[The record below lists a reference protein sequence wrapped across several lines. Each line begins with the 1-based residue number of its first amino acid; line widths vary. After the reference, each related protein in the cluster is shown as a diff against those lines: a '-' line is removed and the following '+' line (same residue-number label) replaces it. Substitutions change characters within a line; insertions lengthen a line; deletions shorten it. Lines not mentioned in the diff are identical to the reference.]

1 MYVKQCANKCYY
13 DEAMKAFDSHDS
25 QFTLLDTA
33 AQWCSFSH
41 ITRNQSPQNNTWE
54 SSIVIDGMHCTACAI
69 NIENALKKTLGVL
82 QADINAAS
90 HRGRVVWRE
99 DITKPS
105 HWMQAIL
112 EAGYGARPA
121 QDALGVEQRKKEAR
135 LTLWRW
141 LVAGLCMMQVMM
153 YAFPEYIARSGDM
166 TDEARHLMRWAS
178 WVLTLPVILFSCRP
192 FFASAWL
199 DVQHRRISMD
209 LPVALGM
216 MITFIVSTLGT
227 FDPTSQWGRE
237 VFFDSLTMF
246 VFFLLTGRWLEQR
259 MRDRTAGALE
269 ALMNRMPESAQRLQP
284 SGEFE
289 RVLLEQLAVGDTVR
303 VAVGEAFPADGV
315 LVDGVTHADEALL
328 TGESK
333 PIAKALGDSVIAGS
347 HNLDATVHVRIEQLG
362 EDTRFSQIV
371 HLMEQASLE
380 KPQLAQLADR
390 LAKPFLMGILLVAG
404 LVIALGWSK
413 DPSHALMVAV
423 AVLIVTCPCAL
434 SLATPAA
441 MLASAGALAKKGILI
456 RHLQAL
462 ETLAKIDTLIFDKT
476 GTLTEDG
483 LVLAKVES
491 RIGMTELMACQLAG
505 LLAADSPHPISKS
518 IHAYCQKNAA
528 DMPAWR
534 IISKTELTGRGI
546 SAEVGASTE
555 SAIYQWGS
563 AEFCGVRP
571 LQTTAVQAHLSDAKG
586 WLASFEFQE
595 GVRADA
601 AQTLAALQDAR
612 LSVQLLSGDSQLATQ
627 HLANQLRIANYRG
640 LCTPDIKLA
649 MLQELQKQG
658 HIVGMVGDGLN
669 DGPVL
674 AGANVSFAFGRAVP
688 LTQSKSD
695 FLVLGSKL
703 EHIAL
708 AIKQA
713 KRTMRVVKQNLA
725 WALAYNAVA
734 IPFAI
739 MGYLPAWL
747 AGIGMAGSSLLV
759 VGNAMRLRNI

>member
-1 MYVKQCANKCYY
+1 
-13 DEAMKAFDSHDS
+13 MKSFDP
-25 QFTLLDTA
+25 QFTLLDTREE
-33 AQWCSFSH
+33 WCVFSH
-41 ITRNQSPQNNTWE
+41 ITSHASAQTATWE
-54 SSIVIDGMHCTACAI
+54 SSIVIDGMHCTACSL
-69 NIENALKKTLGVL
+69 NIENALKKTSGVL

-99 DITKPS
+99 DTTLPS
-105 HWMQAIL
+105 HWMQAIV
-112 EAGYGARPA
+112 EAGYSARPA
-121 QDALGVEQRKKEAR
+121 QDALRVAQRKRESR
-135 LTLWRW
+135 LALWRW

-153 YAFPEYIARSGDM
+153 YAFPEYIAKPGDM
-166 TDEARHLMRWAS
+166 TADARHLMRWAS
-178 WVLTLPVILFSCRP
+178 WVLTLPVVLFSCRP

-199 DVQHRRISMD
+199 DVQHRRVSMD

-216 MITFIVSTLGT
+216 AITFIVSTLGT

-237 VFFDSLTMF
+237 VYFDSLTMF
-246 VFFLLTGRWLEQR
+246 VFFLLTGRWLELR

-269 ALMNRMPESAQRLQP
+269 ALMNRMPESALRQLP

-289 RVLLEQLAVGDTVR
+289 RVLVGQLAIGDTLR

-315 LVDGVTHADEALL
+315 ITFGSTHADEALL

-333 PIAKALGDSVIAGS
+333 PIVKASGDSVIAGS
-347 HNLDATVHVRIEQLG
+347 HNLDASVNIRIEQMG
-362 EDTRFSQIV
+362 EQTRFSQIV
-371 HLMEQASLE
+371 RLMEQASLE
-380 KPQLAQLADR
+380 KPHLAQLADR
-390 LAKPFLMGILLVAG
+390 LAKPFLIGILLVAG

-441 MLASAGALAKKGILI
+441 MLASAGTLAKKGVLI

-462 ETLAKIDTLIFDKT
+462 ETLSKVDTLIFDKT

-483 LVLAKVES
+483 LALAKVET
-491 RIGMTELMACQLAG
+491 RIGISDEMACQLAG
-505 LLAADSPHPISKS
+505 LLAADSLHPISKS
-518 IHAYCQKNAA
+518 MVGFCQQNTQTP
-528 DMPAWR
+528 PAWQV
-534 IISKTELTGRGI
+534 ISKTERAGLGVT
-546 SAEVGASTE
+546 AEIGNTK
-555 SAIYQWGS
+555 YQWGS
-563 AEFCGVRP
+563 ATFCSVKS
-571 LQTTAVQAHLSDAKG
+571 LQTTAVQAHLADTNG

-595 GVRADA
+595 RIRLDA
-601 AQTLAALQDAR
+601 KQTLAELQNAGIA
-612 LSVQLLSGDSQLATQ
+612 VQLLSGDSQTATQ
-627 HLANQLRIANYRG
+627 HVANQLNIANYRG

-658 HIVGMVGDGLN
+658 HVVGMVGDGLN

-695 FLVLGSKL
+695 FLVLGSQL
-703 EHIAL
+703 HHIAL
-708 AIKQA
+708 TVLQA
-713 KRTMRVVKQNLA
+713 KRTMRIVKQNLT
-725 WALAYNAVA
+725 WALVYNAAAV
-734 IPFAI
+734 PLAI

-759 VGNAMRLRNI
+759 VGNAMRLRKI

>member
-1 MYVKQCANKCYY
+1 
-13 DEAMKAFDSHDS
+13 MKAFDP
-25 QFTLLDTA
+25 QLTLLDTSTE
-33 AQWCSFSH
+33 WCSFSH
-41 ITRNQSPQNNTWE
+41 IASNKSIQATTWE
-54 SSIVIDGMHCTACAI
+54 SSIVVDGMHCAACAI
-69 NIENALKKTLGVL
+69 NIENALKKTTGVL
-82 QADINAAS
+82 SADISAAS

-99 DITKPS
+99 DATRPS
-105 HWMQAIL
+105 QWMQVIID
-112 EAGYGARPA
+112 AGYNVLPA
-121 QDALGVEQRKKEAR
+121 QDAQRLELRKRETR
-135 LTLWRW
+135 LALWRW

-153 YAFPEYIARSGDM
+153 YAFPEYIARPGDM
-166 TDEARHLMRWAS
+166 TDEAQRLMRWAS
-178 WVLTLPVILFSCRP
+178 WVLTLPVLLFSCKP

-199 DVQHRRISMD
+199 DLQHRRVSMD

-216 MITFIVSTLGT
+216 AITFIVSTLGT
-227 FDPTSQWGRE
+227 FDPKSQWGRE
-237 VFFDSLTMF
+237 VYFDSLTMY
-246 VFFLLTGRWLEQR
+246 VFFLLTGRWLELR
-259 MRDRTAGALE
+259 MRNRTAGALE
-269 ALMNRMPESAQRLQP
+269 ALMNRMPESALRLLP

-289 RVLLEQLAVGDTVR
+289 RVLLRQLTVGDTVR

-315 LVDGVTHADEALL
+315 LLDGTTHADEALL

-333 PIAKALGDSVIAGS
+333 PIAKATGDAVIAGS
-347 HNLDATVHVRIEQLG
+347 HNLDSSVNVRVEQMG
-362 EDTRFSQIV
+362 EQTRFSQIV
-371 HLMEQASLE
+371 RLMEQASLE

-390 LAKPFLMGILLVAG
+390 LAKPFLIGILLVAG
-404 LVIALGWSK
+404 LIIGLGWSK

-441 MLASAGALAKKGILI
+441 MLASAGALAKKGVLI

-462 ETLAKIDTLIFDKT
+462 ETLSKVDTLIFDKT

-483 LVLAKVES
+483 LVLAKVET
-491 RIGMTELMACQLAG
+491 RIGMSELMACQLAG
-505 LLAADSPHPISKS
+505 LLAADSLHPISKS
-518 IHAYCQKNAA
+518 IVAYCQQNAA
-528 DMPAWR
+528 PLPAWQ
-534 IISKTELTGRGI
+534 IITKTELAGRGVTAQI
-546 SAEVGASTE
+546 GASKET
-555 SAIYQWGS
+555 AIYQWGS
-563 AEFCGVRP
+563 AEFCGVKP

-595 GVRADA
+595 RVRVDA
-601 AQTLAALQDAR
+601 VQTLAALQDAR
-612 LSVQLLSGDSQLATQ
+612 LLVQLLSGDSQLATQ
-627 HLANQLRIANYRG
+627 HVANHLNMANYRG

-649 MLQELQKQG
+649 MLQDLQKQG

-674 AGANVSFAFGRAVP
+674 AGADVSFAFGRAVP

-695 FLVLGSKL
+695 FIVLGSQL

-708 AIKQA
+708 AVKQA
-713 KRTMRVVKQNLA
+713 KRTMRVVKQNLV
-725 WALAYNAVA
+725 WALVYNAAAV
-734 IPFAI
+734 PLAI

>member
-1 MYVKQCANKCYY
+1 
-13 DEAMKAFDSHDS
+13 MKAFDP
-25 QFTLLDTA
+25 QLTLLDTSTE
-33 AQWCSFSH
+33 WCSFSH
-41 ITRNQSPQNNTWE
+41 IASNKSTQATTWE
-54 SSIVIDGMHCTACAI
+54 SSIVVDGMHCAACAI
-69 NIENALKKTLGVL
+69 NIENALKKTTGVL
-82 QADINAAS
+82 SADISAAS

-99 DITKPS
+99 NATRPS
-105 HWMQAIL
+105 QWMQVIID
-112 EAGYGARPA
+112 AGYNVLPA
-121 QDALGVEQRKKEAR
+121 QDAQRLELRKRETR
-135 LTLWRW
+135 LALWRW

-153 YAFPEYIARSGDM
+153 YAFPEYIARPGDM
-166 TDEARHLMRWAS
+166 TDEAQRLMRWAS
-178 WVLTLPVILFSCRP
+178 WVLTLPVLLFSCKP

-199 DVQHRRISMD
+199 DLQHRRVSMD

-216 MITFIVSTLGT
+216 AITFIVSTLGT
-227 FDPTSQWGRE
+227 FDPKSQWGRE
-237 VFFDSLTMF
+237 VYFDSLTMY
-246 VFFLLTGRWLEQR
+246 VFFLLTGRWLELR

-269 ALMNRMPESAQRLQP
+269 ALMNRMPESALRLLP

-289 RVLLEQLAVGDTVR
+289 RVLLRQLTVGDTVR

-315 LVDGVTHADEALL
+315 LLDGTTHADEALL

-333 PIAKALGDSVIAGS
+333 PIAKATGDAVIAGS
-347 HNLDATVHVRIEQLG
+347 HNLDSSVNVRVEQMG
-362 EDTRFSQIV
+362 EQTRFSQIV
-371 HLMEQASLE
+371 RLMEQASLE

-390 LAKPFLMGILLVAG
+390 LAKPFLIGILLVAG
-404 LVIALGWSK
+404 LIIGLGWSK

-441 MLASAGALAKKGILI
+441 MLASAGALAKKGVLI

-462 ETLAKIDTLIFDKT
+462 ETLSKVDTLIFDKT

-483 LVLAKVES
+483 LVLAKVET
-491 RIGMTELMACQLAG
+491 RIGMSELMACQLAG
-505 LLAADSPHPISKS
+505 LLAADSLHPISKS
-518 IHAYCQKNAA
+518 IVAYCQQNAA
-528 DMPAWR
+528 PLPAWQ
-534 IISKTELTGRGI
+534 IITKTELAGRGVTAQI
-546 SAEVGASTE
+546 GASKET
-555 SAIYQWGS
+555 AIYQWGS
-563 AEFCGVRP
+563 AEFCGVKP

-595 GVRADA
+595 RVRVDA
-601 AQTLAALQDAR
+601 VQTLAALQDAR
-612 LSVQLLSGDSQLATQ
+612 LLVQLLSGDSQLATQ
-627 HLANQLRIANYRG
+627 HVANHLNMANYRG

-649 MLQELQKQG
+649 MLQDLQKQG

-674 AGANVSFAFGRAVP
+674 AGADVSFAFGRAVP

-695 FLVLGSKL
+695 FIVLGSQL

-708 AIKQA
+708 AVKQA
-713 KRTMRVVKQNLA
+713 KRTMRVVKQNLV
-725 WALAYNAVA
+725 WALVYNAAAV
-734 IPFAI
+734 PLAI

>member
-1 MYVKQCANKCYY
+1 
-13 DEAMKAFDSHDS
+13 MKAFDP
-25 QFTLLDTA
+25 QLTLLDTS

-41 ITRNQSPQNNTWE
+41 IASNKSSQVNTWE

-69 NIENALKKTLGVL
+69 NIENALKKTSGLVSV
-82 QADINAAS
+82 DINAAS

-105 HWMQAIL
+105 HWMQAIAD
-112 EAGYGARPA
+112 AGYSARPA
-121 QDALGVEQRKKEAR
+121 QDALRVELRKRESR
-135 LTLWRW
+135 LALWRW

-153 YAFPEYIARSGDM
+153 YAFPEYIARPGDM
-166 TDEARHLMRWAS
+166 TDEAQRLMRWAS

-199 DVQHRRISMD
+199 DVQHRRVSMD

-216 MITFIVSTLGT
+216 AITFIVSTLGT

-237 VFFDSLTMF
+237 VYFDSLTMF
-246 VFFLLTGRWLEQR
+246 VFFLLTGRWLELR

-269 ALMNRMPESAQRLQP
+269 ALMNRMPESALRQLP
-284 SGEFE
+284 LGEFE
-289 RVLLEQLAVGDTVR
+289 RVLLGQLAVGDTVR

-315 LVDGVTHADEALL
+315 ITSGTTHADEALL

-333 PIAKALGDSVIAGS
+333 PIAKATGDAVIAGS
-347 HNLDATVHVRIEQLG
+347 YNLDSSVDVRIEQMG
-362 EDTRFSQIV
+362 EQTRFSQIV
-371 HLMEQASLE
+371 RLMEQASLE

-390 LAKPFLMGILLVAG
+390 LAKPFLISILLVAG
-404 LVIALGWSK
+404 LIIALGWRT

-441 MLASAGALAKKGILI
+441 MLASAGAMAKKGVLI

-462 ETLAKIDTLIFDKT
+462 ETLSKVDTLIFDKT

-483 LVLAKVES
+483 LMLAKVQT
-491 RIGMTELMACQLAG
+491 RIGMSELMACQLAG
-505 LLAADSPHPISKS
+505 LLAADSLHPISKS
-518 IHAYCQKNAA
+518 IVTYCQHHAQPL
-528 DMPAWR
+528 PAWQ
-534 IISKTELTGRGI
+534 IITKTEVAGRGLTAEI
-546 SAEVGASTE
+546 SASNETAF
-555 SAIYQWGS
+555 YQWGS
-563 AEFCGVRP
+563 AKFCGVKP
-571 LQTTAVQAHLSDAKG
+571 LETTGVQAHLSDAKG

-595 GVRADA
+595 HVRPDA
-601 AQTLAALQDAR
+601 QQTLAALQNAR

-627 HLANQLRIANYRG
+627 HLANQLNIANYRG

-649 MLQELQKQG
+649 MLQDLQKQG
-658 HIVGMVGDGLN
+658 RIVGMVGDGLN

-674 AGANVSFAFGRAVP
+674 AGADVSFAFGRAVP

-695 FLVLGSKL
+695 FLVLGSQL

-708 AIKQA
+708 AVKQA
-713 KRTMRVVKQNLA
+713 KRTMRIVKQNLA
-725 WALAYNAVA
+725 WALVYNAVA
-734 IPFAI
+734 VPLAI

>member
-1 MYVKQCANKCYY
+1 
-13 DEAMKAFDSHDS
+13 MKTFDP
-25 QFTLLDTA
+25 QLTLLDTA

-41 ITRNQSPQNNTWE
+41 ITSHQSPQNNTWE

-69 NIENALKKTLGVL
+69 NIENALKKTLGVVSV
-82 QADINAAS
+82 DINAAS

-105 HWMQAIL
+105 QWMQAIVD
-112 EAGYGARPA
+112 AGYSARPA
-121 QDALGVEQRKKEAR
+121 QDALRVEQRKKESR
-135 LTLWRW
+135 LALWRW

-199 DVQHRRISMD
+199 DVQHRRVSMD

-216 MITFIVSTLGT
+216 AITFIVSTLGT

-237 VFFDSLTMF
+237 VYFDSLTMF
-246 VFFLLTGRWLEQR
+246 VFFLLTGRWLELR

-269 ALMNRMPESAQRLQP
+269 ALMNRMPESALRQLP
-284 SGEFE
+284 SGDFE
-289 RVLLEQLAVGDTVR
+289 RVLLGQLAVGDTVR

-315 LVDGVTHADEALL
+315 ITSGTTHADEALL

-333 PIAKALGDSVIAGS
+333 PIAKATGDAVIAGS
-347 HNLDATVHVRIEQLG
+347 HNLDSSVNIRVEQMG
-362 EDTRFSQIV
+362 EQTRFSQIV
-371 HLMEQASLE
+371 RLMEQASLE

-390 LAKPFLMGILLVAG
+390 LAKPFLIGIMLMAG
-404 LVIALGWSK
+404 LIIALGWRA

-441 MLASAGALAKKGILI
+441 MLASAGALAKKGVLI

-462 ETLAKIDTLIFDKT
+462 ETLSKVDTLIFDKT

-483 LVLAKVES
+483 LVLAKVET
-491 RIGMTELMACQLAG
+491 RIGMSELMACQLAG
-505 LLAADSPHPISKS
+505 LLAADSLHPISKS
-518 IHAYCQKNAA
+518 IVAYCQQNAA
-528 DMPAWR
+528 PPPAWQ
-534 IISKTELTGRGI
+534 IITKTEVAGRGVT
-546 SAEVGASTE
+546 AEVGTATYS
-555 SAIYQWGS
+555 WGS
-563 AEFCGVRP
+563 AMFCGVRP
-571 LQTTAVQAHLSDAKG
+571 LQTTAVQAHLSDAHG

-595 GVRADA
+595 RVRADA
-601 AQTLAALQDAR
+601 AQTLAALQGAR
-612 LSVQLLSGDSQLATQ
+612 LSVQLLSGDSQLASQ
-627 HLANQLRIANYRG
+627 HVANHLNMADYRG

-674 AGANVSFAFGRAVP
+674 AGADVSFAFGRAVP

-695 FLVLGSKL
+695 FLVLGSQL

-708 AIKQA
+708 AVKQA
-713 KRTMRVVKQNLA
+713 KRTMRIVKQNLA
-725 WALAYNAVA
+725 WALVYNAVA